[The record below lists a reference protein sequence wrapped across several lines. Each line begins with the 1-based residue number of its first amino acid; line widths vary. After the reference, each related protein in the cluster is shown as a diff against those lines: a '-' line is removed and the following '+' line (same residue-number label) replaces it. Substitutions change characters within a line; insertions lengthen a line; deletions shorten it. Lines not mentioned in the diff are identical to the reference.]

1 MFALNDSK
9 VRKVQAAIMLLICM
23 MAAIVLILDLTTPIQ
38 GNKKNY
44 FEEYEIL
51 QKVYTYY
58 ENLGTENSEES
69 AMGMEGIKNAIALL
83 NKVFYT
89 YLVVSIVVIIT
100 AVVMWKFKLP
110 QLFFLPLFYYLVC
123 KITFG
128 PTYDTVIAFAA
139 IMTILLAAYDVLWFV
154 QWRKKRKEK
163 QQAVTERNNK

>member
-23 MAAIVLILDLTTPIQ
+23 MAAIVLILDLTTPIRDSD
-38 GNKKNY
+38 KKNY
-44 FEEYEIL
+44 FEKYEIL
-51 QKVYTYY
+51 QKEYTYY
-58 ENLGTENSEES
+58 ENLGTENSEAS

-139 IMTILLAAYDVLWFV
+139 IMTILLAAYDVLWFM
-154 QWRKKRKEK
+154 QWRKKRQEK
-163 QQAVTERNNK
+163 QRAVTEQ